1 MIGSEL
7 EGLADSPELWRALVE
22 AVPDPLLLVRQD
34 GTIEYL
40 NRSAR
45 GVSSGPVQG
54 TRVFDY
60 VPAALHAEI
69 RQSLTEVF
77 AGGGTRI
84 REIQVTHRD
93 GSVRWYATHTGP
105 VMRDGVPVAA
115 TIVARDMTG
124 RKQAEAALRESEER
138 NRTLVEHAPEAIVVL
153 DVDACR
159 FVDANSNA
167 CELFGLPL
175 EKLLASNPVALS
187 PPTQAGGE
195 PSELAALRRIAE
207 ALGGGTPVFDW
218 THLRPGGVEILCEVR
233 LVRLPAEK
241 RRLVRG
247 SVTDVTRQ
255 RRLEEHLWQLQRL
268 EAVGHLAGG
277 IAHDFN
283 NLLTVI
289 QGSVQVLREDLP
301 PGDPL
306 LLETEW
312 IESAATRG
320 SALTRQLLDFARHKR
335 VRAARVELN
344 RVTENALVLL
354 QRLLGTQVRLI
365 SRLDPSGAPVT
376 ADGSQLEQVL
386 MNLVLNARDAMPQG
400 GTVTVSTSRISHLRW
415 PAESP
420 CHGLE
425 RVVRLR
431 VEDTGAGMDE
441 ATQRQIFRPFF
452 TTKAPGSG
460 TGLGLAIVEAVVKR
474 SGGCVEVTSRPERGT
489 TFDVYF
495 PDAEAGKA
503 GETGKIGGTGK
514 TGCRAEG

>member
-1 MIGSEL
+1 MMVSEVG
-7 EGLADSPELWRALVE
+7 GLSESPELWRALVE
-22 AVPDPLLLVRQD
+22 AVPDPLLLVRED
-34 GTIEYL
+34 GTIQYL

-45 GVSSGPVQG
+45 GVTGGPVQG

-69 RQSLTEVF
+69 RHSLSQVF

-84 REIQVTHRD
+84 REIQVSLLD

-105 VMRDGVPVAA
+105 VFRDGVPVAA
-115 TIVARDMTG
+115 TIVARDMTA
-124 RKQAEAALRESEER
+124 RKQAEAALSESEER

-167 CELFGLPL
+167 CELFGLSR
-175 EKLLASNPVALS
+175 EKLLASNPAVLS

-195 PSELAALRRIAE
+195 SSELAAMRRIAE

-218 THLRPGGVEILCEVR
+218 THLTPAGVEILCEVR
-233 LVRLPAEK
+233 LVRLPAER

-247 SVTDVTRQ
+247 SVTNVTRQ
-255 RRLEEHLWQLQRL
+255 RQLEEHLWQLQRL

-283 NLLTVI
+283 NLLTI
-289 QGSVQVLREDLP
+289 IRGSSQVLREELP

-312 IESAATRG
+312 IESAAARG
-320 SALTRQLLDFARHKR
+320 STLTRQLMDFARQKR
-335 VRAARVELN
+335 IPRDRVELN
-344 RVTENALVLL
+344 RVTENSLVLL
-354 QRLLGTQVRLI
+354 ERLLGTRVRLI
-365 SRLDPSGAPVT
+365 KRLDPGGAPVT
-376 ADGSQLEQVL
+376 ADGSQLEQVI

-400 GTVTVSTSRISHLRW
+400 GTVTVSTSRISHLQW
-415 PAESP
+415 PEASP
-420 CHGLE
+420 CHGLT

-431 VEDTGAGMDE
+431 VEDTGTGMDE
-441 ATQRQIFRPFF
+441 ETQRQIFRPFF

-474 SGGCVEVTSRPERGT
+474 SGGCVEVSSRPDTGT

-495 PDAEAGKA
+495 PDADASPSGVA
-503 GETGKIGGTGK
+503 SSTLGGRRE
-514 TGCRAEG
+514 CR